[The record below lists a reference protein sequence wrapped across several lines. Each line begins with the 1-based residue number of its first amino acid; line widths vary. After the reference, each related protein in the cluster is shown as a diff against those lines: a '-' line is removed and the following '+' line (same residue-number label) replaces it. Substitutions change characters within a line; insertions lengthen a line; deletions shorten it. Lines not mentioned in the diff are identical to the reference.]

1 MDSSIHEQEP
11 APSWG
16 HSGGPSREAL
26 AHQGGGTLEVVARP
40 GSPWPGRGPRPER
53 LPGTPVP
60 ASPLMASR
68 GRTLPGTTC

>member
-26 AHQGGGTLEVVARP
+26 PHQGGGALEVGGETRLPLAWPGTQTRETPGDP
-40 GSPWPGRGPRPER
+40 GS
-53 LPGTPVP
+53 
-60 ASPLMASR
+60 
-68 GRTLPGTTC
+68 C